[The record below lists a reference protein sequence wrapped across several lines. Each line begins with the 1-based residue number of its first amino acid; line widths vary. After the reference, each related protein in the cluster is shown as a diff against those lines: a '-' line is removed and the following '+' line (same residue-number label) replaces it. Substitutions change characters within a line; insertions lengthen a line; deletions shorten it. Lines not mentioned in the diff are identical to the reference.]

1 MSPAYERTSGTALLM
16 VQGYCRHLCGT
27 SGFGTASQP
36 TLTEVTQIG
45 DQSYYKIAGELASA
59 GYDIHITDQ
68 EALGWLERLQ
78 TLEMVIQIEQAY
90 PVTGAGEPN
99 GRYESFVAE
108 RDAMTMLID
117 TDTLETLGAVKL
129 KGMGDAL
136 AITGISVS
144 EVQSVRGEADW
155 VRNRFTRDQFNNP
168 GSNPGDSQVNVDRIG

>member
-36 TLTEVTQIG
+36 TLTEVTQMG
-45 DQSYYKIAGELASA
+45 DQSYYRIAGELASA
-59 GYDIHITDQ
+59 GYAIAVADT

-78 TLEMVIQIEQAY
+78 TLEWCIQIETAY

-99 GRYESFVAE
+99 GRFQQFVTE
-108 RDAMTMLID
+108 RDAMLALLQS
-117 TDTLETLGAVKL
+117 DTLEALGAVRS
-129 KGMGDAL
+129 KGLGESL
-136 AITGISVS
+136 AITGISVA

-155 VRNRFTRDQFNNP
+155 VRNRFVRDQFNNP
-168 GSNPGDSQVNVDRIG
+168 GSTPGDGQVNADRIG